1 MRLPGF
7 AAVAASREN
16 SGGSAFGVHVGS
28 FTLEG
33 GALENPLNRLGKSLE
48 APTTPK
54 KGGFTSATS
63 VIRADGNVLSV
74 GHT

>member
-7 AAVAASREN
+7 AAVAAISGEQWRFRFSSSYRELR
-16 SGGSAFGVHVGS
+16 SGR
-28 FTLEG
+28 
-33 GALENPLNRLGKSLE
+33 GALESPLNRLGKSLE
-48 APTTPK
+48 TPTAPE